1 MANIRTLA
9 QEDNFLYICL
19 DSKDVFMKRILALFL
34 AFALTICASA
44 RPYTVKKDIQ
54 YRSGIDQCL
63 LDVAYMRGATD
74 RPVIVWF
81 HGGGLT
87 AGHRDMPQELLAE
100 DYTVVDVEYRLY
112 PEVSVNEILEDAAAA
127 VAWVCNNIE
136 GYGGSKD
143 KIYLSGHSAGGY
155 IVDMLALDKSWLQPY
170 GIDPDKFA
178 GIVPYSGQ
186 VITHYTQRSSEG
198 IGPLTPTLG
207 PLAPLSFVRGD
218 AAPFLVISG
227 DREMELYGR
236 YEETAYFVRMLR
248 LNGHKDVIF
257 YELDG
262 FDHGAMARP
271 AHFIFMNYIRAREK

>member
-1 MANIRTLA
+1 
-9 QEDNFLYICL
+9 
-19 DSKDVFMKRILALFL
+19 MKKFVTALVL
-34 AFALTICASA
+34 IALCASA
-44 RPYTVKKDIQ
+44 SAGSYSFKRDIS
-54 YRSGIDQCL
+54 YRAGFDKCL
-63 LDVAYMRGATD
+63 LDVAWVQGAEN

-87 AGHRDMPQELLAE
+87 GGHRDMPKEFLAE

-112 PEVSVNEILEDAAAA
+112 PEASVSEILEDCAAA
-127 VAWVCNNIE
+127 VAWTCDNINK
-136 GYGGSKD
+136 YGGSKD
-143 KIYLSGHSAGGY
+143 KIYMSGHSAGGY
-155 IVDMLALDKSWLQPY
+155 IVDMLALDKTWLSPY

-186 VITHYTQRSSEG
+186 VITHFTQRRSEG
-198 IGPLTPTLG
+198 IDPLAPTLG

-236 YEETAYFVRMLR
+236 YEETAYFVRMMK
-248 LNGHKDVIF
+248 LNGHKDIIF

-262 FDHGAMARP
+262 FDHGGMARP
-271 AHFIFMNYIRAREK
+271 AHFLFMDYIREREN